1 MDMRSR
7 DMAETGQCQIGFRH
21 AKAQAI
27 FPQMGQKPAHS
38 GGRAGI
44 APRKSGYAA
53 HAARPASRCATSRVI
68 WA

>member
-27 FPQMGQKPAHS
+27 FSADGPKTRS
-38 GGRAGI
+38 F
-44 APRKSGYAA
+44 
-53 HAARPASRCATSRVI
+53 
-68 WA
+68 